1 MSENRQIIKNPLLV
15 TDLFPKGIYYFG
27 EGQGVSTAQSQLS
40 VNEVEA
46 EKSTVTMPVDEAQ
59 KRSES
64 NPVAVVNELQE
75 NDENMIALTIIN
87 LFFDQSD
94 ADWDETTRI
103 SYDKLMG
110 AVKVNQE
117 SVIPEDIE
125 PLVFTGE
132 TEYSPA
138 LLGDRLAPVIFVW
151 SDRAV
156 TNIPEMFKARPTEKG
171 IVIRFPSFAT
181 MCGNVEMKKHV
192 WQTMKQ
198 VLKF

>member
-1 MSENRQIIKNPLLV
+1 MSENRQIIENPLLL

-59 KRSES
+59 KLSES
-64 NPVAVVNELQE
+64 NPLAVVNELQE
-75 NDENMIALTIIN
+75 NDENMIALTI
-87 LFFDQSD
+87 
-94 ADWDETTRI
+94 
-103 SYDKLMG
+103 
-110 AVKVNQE
+110 
-117 SVIPEDIE
+117 
-125 PLVFTGE
+125 
-132 TEYSPA
+132 
-138 LLGDRLAPVIFVW
+138 
-151 SDRAV
+151 
-156 TNIPEMFKARPTEKG
+156 